1 MLDKN
6 VFYIISCFWCM
17 WSDHIFYCRPKL
29 IIFQHNGLGVFC
41 RVVTII
47 FIHYHLL
54 DNVEEKHRP
63 CILIYHNHIIG
74 QPYLKCLYYLSIY
87 HNSSFVK
94 MACFHR
100 QLLSLDGCFLDG
112 LFLDSCSLAAPWM
125 VASNFWALV
134 AENWFRIEI
143 MVQCRILF

>member
-1 MLDKN
+1 MIDYHFYMLDKN
-6 VFYIISCFWCM
+6 VFYIIACFWCM

-54 DNVEEKHRP
+54 NNVEEKHRP
-63 CILIYHNHIIG
+63 CILVYHNHIIG
-74 QPYLKCLYYLSIY
+74 QPYLKRLYYLSIY
-87 HNSSFVK
+87 HNSSCVK

-112 LFLDSCSLAAPWM
+112 LFLDSCSLDGCFQLLG
-125 VASNFWALV
+125 VSRRKLV
-134 AENWFRIEI
+134 PHWDHGS
-143 MVQCRILF
+143 V